1 MLQIIA
7 QIISVVIGGLYVYLL
22 YRRTKKKRPD
32 LITPSRI
39 QLRESEKDY
48 TYDWNFILG
57 FGFMGFSFGEG
68 VYVICNVFILH
79 FYGQSYLD
87 VTTLILVSMVYMAF
101 LCRYLDGFMGRYRLR
116 N

>member
-1 MLQIIA
+1 
-7 QIISVVIGGLYVYLL
+7 
-22 YRRTKKKRPD
+22 
-32 LITPSRI
+32 
-39 QLRESEKDY
+39 
-48 TYDWNFILG
+48 
-57 FGFMGFSFGEG
+57 MGFSFGEG